1 MSASSSA
8 TGTSGG
14 ALKALIAPSLLSG
27 DFAKLGEEAR
37 ALKEAGADWL
47 HMDVM
52 DGHFVPN
59 LTIGAPVIA
68 ALRKH
73 TDMFLD
79 CHLMVTNPEKWLE
92 DFSKSGAN
100 SISFHI
106 EAVGTLEDAN
116 ALIDRIHELGMKAS
130 IAVKPQTDLQEKV
143 LPLAKSGK
151 LDMVLIMT
159 VEPGFGG
166 QEFMADMMPKVRAL
180 REACP
185 ELNIQVDGGINVETI
200 KEAARAGA
208 NVIVSGSGV
217 FKHAQGRAHAI
228 STLREA
234 VERFIQK

>member
-8 TGTSGG
+8 TATSGG

-92 DFSKSGAN
+92 DFSKAGAN

-106 EAVGTLEDAN
+106 EAVDDAN

-130 IAVKPQTDLQEKV
+130 IAVKPHTDLQEKV

-166 QEFMADMMPKVRAL
+166 QEFMADMMPKVRVL

-185 ELNIQVDGGINVETI
+185 GLNIQVDGGINVETI
-200 KEAARAGA
+200 EEAARAGA

-217 FKHAQGRAHAI
+217 FKHAQGRARAI
-228 STLREA
+228 AALREA
-234 VERFIQK
+234 VECSIQQK